1 MHKSRRKSRITSNPL
16 LVGAVTTLI
25 AVVGVFFSY
34 NANMG
39 LPFVPTYRI
48 NAELPSG
55 ASLVKGNEV
64 RIAGVRVGIVDSI
77 KPKQLDDGRSIAV
90 LDLKLDKSAQPIP
103 VDSTIT
109 VRQRSAMGLKYLLLT
124 PGKSGRGLE
133 SEGTIPLSQA
143 VPETVDMDQWL
154 NMFQPPVRKAI
165 QRNLAEYG
173 GMFAARGDAVNEIL
187 GDLPPLLRVAEPVT
201 RNLSSKRTDL
211 EGFIKGLSQAA
222 AEVAPVA
229 DQQADM
235 FVQLN
240 TTFDA
245 LAEVARPYMQDSIT
259 EGVQT
264 QLAVQRDA
272 PRIRPFLDI
281 SARFMKAFYPGAKAL
296 GESAPVVNSS
306 FDVGIPVLNSSPQ
319 LYDELAPTAR
329 SLRLFGESTQVN
341 RGIDTL
347 IHTSQILKPLMN
359 HVGPSQNVCNYL
371 ALVLRNVPET
381 MSMGNADGRW
391 ARAISTFAGL
401 GPNAESVPAAS
412 PANGGGMNPV
422 DADKNF
428 LHSNPYPWTAAPGQP
443 RACAA
448 GNEIYQPKR
457 QVIGNSMGI
466 LATPVYMTDG
476 QSKKQLNWG
485 KGK

>member
-1 MHKSRRKSRITSNPL
+1 MHQSRRKSRISANPM
-16 LVGAVTTLI
+16 LVGAVTTII

-64 RIAGVRVGIVDSI
+64 RIAGVRVGIVNSV
-77 KPKQLDDGRSIAV
+77 KPKQLENGRTIAD
-90 LDLKLDKSAQPIP
+90 LDLKLDKSAQPVP
-103 VDSTIT
+103 ADSEIT

-124 PGKSGRGLE
+124 PGDSDQDLE
-133 SEGTIPLSQA
+133 PGGTIPLSQA
-143 VPETVDMDQWL
+143 TPETVDMDQWF
-154 NMFQPPVRKAI
+154 NMFQPDVRKSI

-187 GDLPPLLRVAEPVT
+187 GELPPLLKVAEPVT
-201 RNLSSKRTDL
+201 RNLASDETDIK
-211 EGFIKGLSQAA
+211 GFIHGLSQAA

-259 EGVQT
+259 EGVKT
-264 QLAVQRDA
+264 QLVVQREA
-272 PRIRPFLDI
+272 PRIRPFLDT
-281 SARFMKAFYPGAKAL
+281 SARFMKAFYPGARAL
-296 GESAPVVNSS
+296 GQSAPIVNSS
-306 FDVGIPVLNSSPQ
+306 FDVGIPVLNSSPR
-319 LYDELAPTAR
+319 LYNELAPTAR

-341 RGIDTL
+341 QGIDSL
-347 IHTSQILKPLMN
+347 IHTSEILRPLMN
-359 HVGPSQNVCNYL
+359 YVGPSQNVCNYL
-371 ALVLRNVPET
+371 ALVLRNAAET
-381 MSMGNADGRW
+381 VSMGNSTGRW
-391 ARAISTFAGL
+391 NRAISTFAGL
-401 GPNAESVPAAS
+401 GDNAESVPAAT
-412 PANGGGMNPV
+412 PANGAGNNPTN
-422 DADKNF
+422 AARNY
-428 LHSNPYPWTAAPGQP
+428 LHANPYPWTAAPGQP

-448 GNEIYQPKR
+448 GNENYVAGR
-457 QVIGNSMGI
+457 QVIGNEMGT
-466 LATPVYMTDG
+466 LSTPVDMTEG
-476 QSKKQLNWG
+476 QSQKQLNWG
-485 KGK
+485 KK